1 LQPKVYFKVNFPD
14 CLDNIDGK
22 YKAEVP
28 LKLKESVFELQTSAV
43 YLASSSAVAQ

>member
-1 LQPKVYFKVNFPD
+1 MYFKVNFPD

-28 LKLKESVFELQTSAV
+28 LKLKEHVLDLQTSAV
-43 YLASSSAVAQ
+43 YLASISAVAQ